1 MYFHAIKKTKTYIVE
16 TRKYSYTLPLSPNLK
31 QMATESCRSG
41 QVPSKLELECQ
52 GAAQPAR
59 LSNEVLLPMAPLVM
73 GTFLL
78 ARRGFKVTDM
88 IQARRYFVSHLR

>member
-31 QMATESCRSG
+31 QMATESGRSG
-41 QVPSKLELECQ
+41 QVPSKLELECRV
-52 GAAQPAR
+52 AAQPAR

-73 GTFLL
+73 GQRMPEGHSYWPGGASRSQT
-78 ARRGFKVTDM
+78 
-88 IQARRYFVSHLR
+88 